1 MRRSIVLGVITGIF
15 TGIIA
20 LALVMVVSLTLTFAG
35 GANVV
40 IPGIFESW
48 SGSAPD
54 GTPQI
59 RFLPNFAGL
68 GVALLVWTAVI
79 TLICVSLARPR
90 RRASADDASRRPST
104 EDVKAH

>member
-20 LALVMVVSLTLTFAG
+20 LALVMVVSLALTFAN
-35 GANVV
+35 GADVV

-48 SGSAPD
+48 SGAAPD
-54 GTPQI
+54 GTPQL
-59 RFLPNFAGL
+59 RFLPNFAGM
-68 GVALLVWTAVI
+68 GVVLLVWTAVI
-79 TLICVSLARPR
+79 TLLFVYLAKPR
-90 RRASADDASRRPST
+90 SRASVADAPGSPST